1 MIDLTEYIKDD
12 IILSFYL
19 DNFDS
24 DYLEDFV
31 SWLNKNGVNRE
42 QIRIL
47 FCCCEVIQLM
57 IEYNN
62 RIE

>member
-1 MIDLTEYIKDD
+1 MVDLTDYIKDD

-31 SWLNKNGVNRE
+31 SWLNKNGVNKE
-42 QIRIL
+42 QIDML
-47 FCCCEVIQLM
+47 FSCCEIIQLF
-57 IEYNN
+57 IEYN
-62 RIE
+62 RSIE

>member
-1 MIDLTEYIKDD
+1 MVDLTNYIKDD
-12 IILSFYL
+12 KILSFYL

-31 SWLNKNGVNRE
+31 SWLNKNGANKE
-42 QIRIL
+42 QIHIL
-47 FCCCEVIQLM
+47 FCCCELIQLF

-62 RIE
+62 SIE